1 MTKLEILK
9 EIDKIDCWL
18 SPENLTCDGEL
29 TGAQI
34 KQKYNRLMAQRNQLE
49 KELGE
54 KVEYMG

>member
-18 SPENLTCDGEL
+18 SPENLACDGEL

-49 KELGE
+49 KQLGE